1 MITFFK
7 HLTPRIALSMLIVMF
22 ACSSPTENNT
32 EVRNENTMK
41 ADGIEI
47 LDFHGKHR
55 CQSCLDIEANTLK
68 TLKSYYAAE
77 LESKTIRF
85 YLIDIEKPENKALAD
100 YYKVFGTALFINVIK
115 DGEQTP
121 IDMTNFAFKHSDEFE
136 TFSSGLITAID
147 KQLSRF

>member
-1 MITFFK
+1 MKYQTIFSFLPLIFIELIFMSCTSTGSDTEQ
-7 HLTPRIALSMLIVMF
+7 LAIAK
-22 ACSSPTENNT
+22 T
-32 EVRNENTMK
+32 
-41 ADGIEI
+41 DGIEI

-136 TFSSGLITAID
+136 TFSSGLITEID